1 MASKKIAC
9 LGAGSLYFMSGI
21 PDIILADGLS
31 GSEICLYDIERE
43 KARLMADACRRIAV
57 SIGAG
62 FKIKV
67 ASSLSEA
74 VDSADFVVTS
84 IGGSGADISSNV
96 YSSYYHA
103 VDMHISAKYGIH
115 QIIGDT
121 CGPAGMMMAFRSIPV
136 YMEVCKEMEKRCPKA
151 VLFNHS
157 NPMAVLCRAMRKYS
171 CIHTIGICHG
181 VQAGILYAA
190 KLLDVKP
197 EELECTWVGT
207 NHYYWFTSV
216 FHKKEDM
223 YPVLRER
230 LIHTEKQEG
239 RILSA
244 ELSRIY
250 GYHIV
255 YPSDDHI
262 IEFYPFLTQFPSGQD
277 LLPYGL
283 AKSARA
289 HGFDERQSF
298 PVREPKTE
306 KTRQEFFKKYKE
318 ILSGIKVPEQRVNK
332 IYGEAIGSII
342 ESIALG
348 HRDIYILN
356 IPNEGAIPNLPS
368 HSIVEIE
375 AVTDSRGVRPVVMG
389 GAPPVL
395 RGILEKRFVWQE
407 LVVDAGVKGDRN
419 LALQALM
426 VDEMAIIPE
435 KAEKMLDELLVASKE
450 LLPQFFKKA
459 GKIIL

>member
-9 LGAGSLYFMSGI
+9 LGAGSLYFMKAI

-57 SIGAG
+57 SIGAD

-121 CGPAGMMMAFRSIPV
+121 CGPAAMMMAFRSIPV
-136 YMEVCKEMEKRCPKA
+136 YMEICKEMEKRCPKA
-151 VLFNHS
+151 VLINHS

-171 CIHTIGICHG
+171 CIHTIGICSCVPG
-181 VQAGILYAA
+181 GIVYVA
-190 KLLDVKP
+190 KLLGVKP

-230 LIHTEKQEG
+230 LIHTEKQEM
-239 RILSA
+239 RSLSA
-244 ELSRIY
+244 ALSRIH
-250 GYHIV
+250 GYVV
-255 YPSDDHI
+255 YPADSHTID
-262 IEFYPFLTQFPSGQD
+262 FYPFLTQFPEQD

-283 AKSARA
+283 ANVARA
-289 HGFDERQSF
+289 HGFDERQPF
-298 PVREPKTE
+298 PVREPETE

-318 ILSGIKVPEQRVNK
+318 ILSGIKVPEQRANK

-348 HRDIYILN
+348 HRDIYMVN

-368 HSIVEIE
+368 HAIVEIE
-375 AVTDSRGVRPVVMG
+375 AVTNSRGVRPVVMG
-389 GAPPVL
+389 AAPPFL
-395 RGILEKRFVWQE
+395 KGILEKRFAWQE

-459 GKIIL
+459 GKK